1 MIPFC
6 FFVFD
11 TSKCQP
17 NDFYDLEAEL
27 ASLTM
32 LLTDIP
38 GEDGPS
44 PLDATTW
51 FPLPLL
57 TLLLTAAAAAFIKGF
72 LV

>member
-1 MIPFC
+1 MSLLSEK
-6 FFVFD
+6 VNETD
-11 TSKCQP
+11 GV
-17 NDFYDLEAEL
+17 YDLEAEL

-44 PLDATTW
+44 PLDAVIGLE
-51 FPLPLL
+51 LPLM
-57 TLLLTAAAAAFIKGF
+57 LLLAALIKGF

>member
-1 MIPFC
+1 LFLSLIQAK
-6 FFVFD
+6 V
-11 TSKCQP
+11 KP
-17 NDFYDLEAEL
+17 NSFYDLEAEL